1 MFLKSLILRNFR
13 NHSDLELSFSPT
25 INLIVGDNGVGKTNL
40 LEAIHLLSTGRSF
53 RTQQLQELIGHGRQ
67 HFYLEA
73 NFVKD
78 EISQTLKIG
87 YDGQTKKIEYNAT
100 SLSSFSNLLG
110 ILPSVL
116 YAPKDIALIA
126 GAPDDRRR
134 FLNLYLSQKDPLYVY
149 HLLRY
154 TKALKHRNL
163 LLKKGQTI
171 DPLEI
176 ECFEKEMANSSLYLM
191 NERLS
196 ALLVFKEK
204 IAALAPTLTHKIDD
218 HAIEQFSLQYQP
230 SLSLHKP
237 FSKEGL
243 AEQYK
248 KHRKKEI
255 LLGTSLIGPHRDDFS
270 ISLNNYLAKTFC
282 SEGQKRS
289 FLSALK
295 IAEWSLLLEN
305 HKKKP
310 LMCVDD
316 IGMHLDPSR
325 FSLLEKA
332 LTHLGQV
339 FLTSPKSLPG
349 LEGTQDSKVIYL

>member
-25 INLIVGDNGVGKTNL
+25 INLIVGNNGIGKTNL

-53 RTQQLQELIGHGRQ
+53 RTQQLQELIGHGYE

-73 NFVKD
+73 HFIKD

-87 YDGQTKKIEYNAT
+87 YDGQAKKIEYNAT

-116 YAPKDIALIA
+116 YAPKDIALIM
-126 GAPDDRRR
+126 GSPDDRRR

-163 LLKKGQTI
+163 LLKKGSTI

-176 ECFEKEMANSSLYLM
+176 ECFEKEMVNSALHLM
-191 NERLS
+191 HERL
-196 ALLVFKEK
+196 
-204 IAALAPTLTHKIDD
+204 AALSVFETKITSLIPTLTHKEISPSS
-218 HAIEQFSLQYQP
+218 EKFSIQYQP
-230 SLSLHKP
+230 SLSTQKGL
-237 FSKEGL
+237 SKENL
-243 AEQYK
+243 SEQYK
-248 KHRKKEI
+248 KYRKKEI
-255 LLGTSLIGPHRDDFS
+255 LLGTSLIGPHRDDFT
-270 ISLNNYLAKTFC
+270 ISLNTYLAKTFC

-305 HKKKP
+305 HQKKP
-310 LMCVDD
+310 LMCIDD

-332 LTHLGQV
+332 INHLGQV
-339 FLTSPKSLPG
+339 FLTSPENLPD
-349 LEGTQDSKVIYL
+349 LEAYQDAKIIRL